1 MRKIALACVVA
12 FVATALLATLSAGP
26 ASAGSNTTHF
36 RVASDCKSRKADWA
50 HPGGNPVVQG
60 GDFNRMALLI
70 ALRSPA
76 GRRAMH
82 CAGLTTAEQ
91 NALIKGALRAVGST
105 MPNNTPYVGGVMCG
119 KDECFVN
126 GALT

>member
-26 ASAGSNTTHF
+26 ASAASNTMHF
-36 RVASDCKSRKADWA
+36 RVASDCKSRQANWA
-50 HPGGNPVVQG
+50 RPGGNPVVQG
-60 GDFNRMALLI
+60 GAFNPMALFI

-82 CAGLTTAEQ
+82 CAGLAVAEQ
-91 NALIKGALRAVGST
+91 NALIKGALHAHAST
-105 MPNNTPYVGGVMCG
+105 MHNNTTYPG
-119 KDECFVN
+119 
-126 GALT
+126 